1 MVYTGQL
8 NSDFLKLEK
17 VDDRAKLNLINYAA
31 TDFLS
36 LREALVQ
43 YIEAVYPLDYNYFAE
58 SDLGMMLVELV
69 AYMGHILSYKT
80 DFLANESF
88 LTTARMRDS
97 VKKLVQLIG
106 VKMRGPLAAA
116 ADARITVSTSMDTN
130 AYITLPAKSRI
141 TSVPSAQDGILT
153 TFTLYKVSPDGSIGL
168 SNPTGDIRL
177 EVSEAKNYTEGVS
190 TGNPTIFENLVLL
203 EGALAVETGTF
214 LSTEELKE
222 IPLSRSPII
231 DGSVQVFIA
240 GDFSSSGPYKYVDN
254 FFYASGSEDKV
265 FQLISLD
272 NFAAKVVFGDTSLG
286 KSPAVGSTY
295 TVIYRVGG
303 GSRGNI
309 RTSYINSVT
318 SCTKGTAGDSIQVI
332 VENISQGTGGS
343 DAETIA
349 HVKKYAPLSF
359 RSQHRLVTLLDYK
372 AFANSFI
379 SSYGSVGKANAL
391 VRRAY
396 SSANIIDVY
405 VLEKA
410 NNIQLRRATPQFKM
424 LLSEAINELK
434 MMTDEVIIV
443 DGLIRTLDLD
453 ITLKIDK
460 KYQNIEDLIKNR
472 ARSRILDYFNVDNS
486 EFGSTFVPQ
495 DLLNYLFDI
504 EEIRYGTLDN
514 ILAPIQINFNE
525 IIQLNNFTIAVS
537 YV

>member
-8 NSDFLKLEK
+8 NSDFLKLEE
-17 VDDRAKLNLINYAA
+17 VDDKAKLNLINYAA

-88 LTTARMRDS
+88 LKTARMRDS

-116 ADARITVSTSMDTN
+116 ADARITVSTAMAENT
-130 AYITLPAKSRI
+130 YITLPAKNRV

-168 SNPTGDIRL
+168 SNSTGDIRL
-177 EVSEAKNYTEGVS
+177 DAGEANSNSLGGKA
-190 TGNPTIFENLVLL
+190 IFENLVLL
-203 EGALAVETGTF
+203 EGALVVETGTF

-318 SCTKGTAGDSIQVI
+318 NCNYIKGNDSTPVQVI

-460 KYQNIEDLIKNR
+460 KYQNIEDLIKTK

-486 EFGSTFVPQ
+486 EFGGAFVPQ
-495 DLLNYLFDI
+495 ELLNYLFDI
-504 EEIRYGTLDN
+504 DEIRFGTVNN

>member
-1 MVYTGQL
+1 M
-8 NSDFLKLEK
+8 
-17 VDDRAKLNLINYAA
+17 
-31 TDFLS
+31 
-36 LREALVQ
+36 
-43 YIEAVYPLDYNYFAE
+43 
-58 SDLGMMLVELV
+58 
-69 AYMGHILSYKT
+69 
-80 DFLANESF
+80 
-88 LTTARMRDS
+88 
-97 VKKLVQLIG
+97 
-106 VKMRGPLAAA
+106 
-116 ADARITVSTSMDTN
+116 
-130 AYITLPAKSRI
+130 
-141 TSVPSAQDGILT
+141 
-153 TFTLYKVSPDGSIGL
+153 
-168 SNPTGDIRL
+168 
-177 EVSEAKNYTEGVS
+177 
-190 TGNPTIFENLVLL
+190 
-203 EGALAVETGTF
+203 EGALVVETGTF

-318 SCTKGTAGDSIQVI
+318 NCNYIKGNDSTPVQVI

-460 KYQNIEDLIKNR
+460 NIK
-472 ARSRILDYFNVDNS
+472 ILK
-486 EFGSTFVPQ
+486 
-495 DLLNYLFDI
+495 I
-504 EEIRYGTLDN
+504 
-514 ILAPIQINFNE
+514 
-525 IIQLNNFTIAVS
+525 
-537 YV
+537 